1 MIIAINLLYN
11 NYLGIDVKS
20 NENILVLTIRLASI
34 YSSSL

>member
-20 NENILVLTIRLASI
+20 NKNILVLTIRLASI
-34 YSSSL
+34 CSSSA